1 MLRKRF
7 GRLVIARLR
16 SDCNVV
22 FLLSSLWLFMRLAS
36 VLNLHSSVRAAAP
49 PQRARCPPP
58 RAAPLS
64 VWASMSEPL
73 RIGFLGAGVM
83 AEALAK
89 GFAKAG
95 VAQAAHMTA
104 TDLAQSRRDVFSAL
118 GCVAVNSSEEVRHRR
133 RGRTTLRVK
142 AHALPPPR
150 QVVDRSD
157 VVFICV
163 KPHGVKPLLEALALS
178 GRLSRKHLLVSIAAG
193 VTLADLESACGHVAR
208 VVRVMPNT
216 PCMVGQTAAALCLG
230 SQALPSDGELVS
242 RLFDSV
248 GRCYTVQEHLLDAVT
263 GLSGSGPAYVFLVIE
278 ALSDGGVRAGLPR
291 DIATGL
297 AAQTVAGAAA
307 MVLQTGK
314 HTGELKDMV
323 TSPGGTTIAGVH
335 ALESGGMRAALMDAV
350 VAATNRAKELSKL

>member
-1 MLRKRF
+1 
-7 GRLVIARLR
+7 
-16 SDCNVV
+16 
-22 FLLSSLWLFMRLAS
+22 MRLAS

-49 PQRARCPPP
+49 PQRARCLPS
-58 RAAPLS
+58 RAVPLS
-64 VWASMSEPL
+64 VSASMSEPL

-104 TDLAQSRRDVFSAL
+104 TDLAQSRRDVFSSL
-118 GCVAVNSSEEVRHRR
+118 GCVAVNSGEEVRQ
-133 RGRTTLRVK
+133 
-142 AHALPPPR
+142 HALRENNNPTRNAHNFTPPR
-150 QVVDRSD
+150 QVLDRSD

-163 KPHGVKPLLEALALS
+163 KPHAVKPLLQALAQS
-178 GRLSRKHLLVSIAAG
+178 GRMNAKHLLVSIAAG
-193 VTLADLESACGHVAR
+193 VTLADLESACGQMAR

-230 SQALPSDGELVS
+230 RQALPSDGELVS

-263 GLSGSGPAYVFLVIE
+263 GLSGSGPAFVFLVIE

-335 ALESGGMRAALMDAV
+335 ALESGGVRAALMDAV